1 VNAGVVTLKQS
12 IGVIMGANIGTT
24 MTAWIVSLVGFKFSI
39 TDVALPAIA
48 IAIPLYF
55 SSRPNRRESAD
66 ILIGFGLLFLGLSF
80 MKDSVPDIKN
90 NPEVLAFLSDWS
102 HFGFASTLLFVLIGT
117 LLTIIVQSSS
127 AAMTITLTMAFKGW
141 IDFPMS
147 AAIILGEN
155 IGTTITAFLASLP
168 MNASAKRAAR
178 AHMMFNIIGVLW
190 MLTVFDPFTRL
201 VDFLVPGNTTDPES
215 IPFHLSMFHTMFN
228 VVNTALLV
236 GLVTPLSRLVE
247 WMVKD
252 DKMRPDTGPYKLN
265 IVPDNIPEAL
275 DSNLITV
282 RQELV
287 KMADAA
293 SDMLQLIKVG
303 VKHPDKITRELE
315 VLQAREQR
323 ADDMQEQLT
332 DFLTGC
338 TRQDLGVDQ
347 ANTVSAQRRIAHE
360 LENIT
365 DSAYGI
371 GLLLERVSKKEAH
384 FHSKG
389 KEELADYT
397 GLVMDFLKYNQ
408 DFLAR
413 RIVSYNLKTALDMEE
428 EIDRMRDKL
437 RRRSRRVIEK
447 DEDVDVKGE
456 LFYMD
461 IVRHLE
467 HIGDSSLNVSQAIIE
482 MI

>member
-1 VNAGVVTLKQS
+1 
-12 IGVIMGANIGTT
+12 
-24 MTAWIVSLVGFKFSI
+24 
-39 TDVALPAIA
+39 
-48 IAIPLYF
+48 
-55 SSRPNRRESAD
+55 
-66 ILIGFGLLFLGLSF
+66 
-80 MKDSVPDIKN
+80 
-90 NPEVLAFLSDWS
+90 
-102 HFGFASTLLFVLIGT
+102 
-117 LLTIIVQSSS
+117 
-127 AAMTITLTMAFKGW
+127 MAFKGW

-147 AAIILGEN
+147 VAIVLGEN
-155 IGTTITAFLASLP
+155 IGTTITAFLAALP

-178 AHMMFNIIGVLW
+178 AHMMFNIIGVMW
-190 MLTVFDPFTRL
+190 MLVVFDPFTRL
-201 VDFLVPGNTTDPES
+201 VDFLVPGSTTDPNS

-228 VVNTALLV
+228 LVNTILLV
-236 GLVTPLSRLVE
+236 GLITPLSRLVE

-252 DKMRPDTGPYKLN
+252 DKARPGTEVYKLKV
-265 IVPDNIPEAL
+265 VPDNIPEAL
-275 DSNLITV
+275 DSNLIMV

-293 SDMLQLIKVG
+293 SDMLQLIMIG
-303 VKHPDKITRELE
+303 VKRPEKFTKGLE

-332 DFLTGC
+332 DFLTRC

-347 ANTVSAQRRIAHE
+347 ANTISAQRRIAHE

-371 GLLLERVSKKEAH
+371 GILLERVSKKEAH

-389 KEELADYT
+389 KEELSDYT
-397 GLVMDFLKYNQ
+397 GLVLEFIKYNQ

-413 RIVSYNLKTALDMEE
+413 RAVSYDLKSALGMEE

-437 RRRSRRVIEK
+437 RKRSRRVIEK

-456 LFYMD
+456 LLYMD

-467 HIGDSSLNVSQAIIE
+467 HIGDSSLNVSQAIVE